1 MHVSAIRSKLNLTQ
15 AEFARQFGIAI
26 GTLRDWEQGRKA
38 PDGPA
43 QTLLRVIQV
52 NPDAILSA
60 LAGERVPESAAPPD
74 AAEEVHDWLEMYLR
88 QLRVDRPQLNEDA
101 FLFRASITRIAET
114 MGREFRTMAHTRVGI
129 GMGEL
134 RVLFAL
140 RRMHPTYQLAFADL
154 FRHMLVASSTITKQV
169 QRLEKRRLVERL
181 ERPNGRALVVRLT
194 PSGHRLVSIALAAGA
209 RAYAISETA
218 FARAGTRD
226 RAAALHFLRAVVA
239 EIETVRDIV
248 KRPSQVA
255 PKPASS
261 ARR

>member
-1 MHVSAIRSKLNLTQ
+1 MNVRDIRMRLGLTQ
-15 AEFARQFGIAI
+15 SEFARQFGIAI
-26 GTLRDWEQGRKA
+26 GTLRDWEQGRKL

-52 NPDAILSA
+52 NPDAIRGALSG
-60 LAGERVPESAAPPD
+60 AGVPEPAVQVN
-74 AAEEVHDWLEMYLR
+74 AEEEPHDWLEIYLR

-114 MGREFRTMAHTRVGI
+114 MDREFRTMAHARVGI

-169 QRLEKRRLVERL
+169 QRLEKRRLVERS
-181 ERPNGRALVVRLT
+181 ERPGGRGLVVRLT
-194 PSGHRLVSIALAAGA
+194 PSGHRLVSTALAAGA
-209 RAYAISETA
+209 TAYGISETA
-218 FARAGTRD
+218 FARAGTPD
-226 RAAALHFLRAVVA
+226 RASALRFLRTVVS
-239 EIETVRDIV
+239 EIETVRDV
-248 KRPSQVA
+248 VNRPAQVA
-255 PKPASS
+255 LKPASI

>member
-1 MHVSAIRSKLNLTQ
+1 MNVRDIRLALSLTQ
-15 AEFARQFGIAI
+15 AEFARQFGIAV
-26 GTLRDWEQGRKA
+26 GTLRDWEQGRKL

-43 QTLLRVIQV
+43 QTLLRVIQT
-52 NPDAILSA
+52 NPDAIRSA
-60 LAGERVPESAAPPD
+60 LAAPP
-74 AAEEVHDWLEMYLR
+74 APGRPIVEEEAHDWLDVYLR

-114 MGREFRTMAHTRVGI
+114 MGREFRTMAHAHVGI

-169 QRLEKRRLVERL
+169 QRLEKRRLVERS
-181 ERPNGRALVVRLT
+181 ERPNGRGLVVRLT
-194 PSGHRLVSIALAAGA
+194 PSGHRLVSTALAAGA
-209 RAYAISETA
+209 TAYAISEAA

-226 RAAALHFLRAVVA
+226 RAGALRFLRAVVS
-239 EIETVRDIV
+239 EIEAVRDV
-248 KRPSQVA
+248 VNGPAQVA
-255 PKPASS
+255 SKRASI

>member
-1 MHVSAIRSKLNLTQ
+1 MDARAIRLTLNLTQ

-26 GTLRDWEQGRKA
+26 GTLRDWEQGRKL

-43 QTLLRVIQV
+43 QTLLRVIQA
-52 NPDAILSA
+52 NPDAIRSA
-60 LAGERVPESAAPPD
+60 LTGVRVPESAARPP
-74 AAEEVHDWLEMYLR
+74 AEEEVHDWLELYLR

-114 MGREFRTMAHTRVGI
+114 MGREFRTMAHARVGI

-169 QRLEKRRLVERL
+169 QRLERRRLVERL
-181 ERPNGRALVVRLT
+181 ERPDGRAVVRLT
-194 PSGHRLVSIALAAGA
+194 PSGHQLVSIALAAGA
-209 RAYAISETA
+209 KAYAISETA

-226 RAAALHFLRAVVA
+226 RAGALRFLRAVVS
-239 EIETVRDIV
+239 EIETLRDV
-248 KRPSQVA
+248 VNRPAQVA
-255 PKPASS
+255 SKRASI